1 MDMMR
6 VHFDELQEGP
16 SAAIDLTP
24 FLLDFV
30 SNQIKFLCSMQ
41 KRISYIMQN
50 QLNQQKEN
58 SIAYGNTI
66 PFSSW

>member
-6 VHFDELQEGP
+6 VHFDELQVGP

-41 KRISYIMQN
+41 KKISYIMQN
-50 QLNQQKEN
+50 QLNQQK
-58 SIAYGNTI
+58 
-66 PFSSW
+66 